1 MLASSENVKTTS
13 IYSSI
18 LKYFS
23 IDYDLAANVNVFAAT
38 FLLLFSGKCNENPP
52 KKIRLLKRNIKPF

>member
-1 MLASSENVKTTS
+1 MLASSENVQTTS

-23 IDYDLAANVNVFAAT
+23 IDYDLAANVNVFAAK
-38 FLLLFSGKCNENPP
+38 FLLLFSGKCNEKT
-52 KKIRLLKRNIKPF
+52 KKK